1 MDNDL
6 ISRSALIEW
15 FSPYMHEDEAIS
27 PDVVIGDI
35 KAAPAV
41 DAVPVVRC
49 CKCEYSWFRLAE
61 PYSRYCKHTGLNVGD
76 HDFCSYGERMADN
89 A

>member
-35 KAAPAV
+35 KAAPSV
-41 DAVPVVRC
+41 DAVEIVRC
-49 CKCEYSWFRLAE
+49 KYC
-61 PYSRYCKHTGLNVGD
+61 RYKGPIDRFGD
-76 HDFCSYGERMADN
+76 LYCPILGVPMQNNDFCSYGERMGGHA
-89 A
+89 